1 MNRKSHLKMD
11 YQSYWAVGSLAEPL
25 IHFAVPFAVFTAL
38 GVKPKRALLLSLL
51 ALTPDLDVLFHV
63 HRSVTHSLIPLLLV
77 AAPLLALTWRRKPY
91 RNLVILA
98 FMAVSS
104 HLLLDLSGY
113 TPILYPLLQDSFRI
127 AFSCNMHYGSFP
139 ALSFNVL
146 VESIPTVFVPF
157 DSLDAPLFTTEGALI
172 SLTLLLP
179 TFIEAFKQLWRRSA
193 C

>member
-1 MNRKSHLKMD
+1 M
-11 YQSYWAVGSLAEPL
+11 AEPL

-63 HRSVTHSLIPLLLV
+63 HRSASHSLIPLLLV
-77 AAPLLALTWRRKPY
+77 VAPLLALTWRSKPY
-91 RNLVILA
+91 KNLVVLA
-98 FMAVSS
+98 FMAVAS

-127 AFSCNMHYGSFP
+127 AFSCDMHYGSFP

-146 VESIPTVFVPF
+146 VESIPAVFIPF
-157 DSLDAPLFTTEGALI
+157 DSLDAPLFTSEGFLVSLAL
-172 SLTLLLP
+172 LTPALYKMLKEFLAK
-179 TFIEAFKQLWRRSA
+179 TLSM
-193 C
+193 